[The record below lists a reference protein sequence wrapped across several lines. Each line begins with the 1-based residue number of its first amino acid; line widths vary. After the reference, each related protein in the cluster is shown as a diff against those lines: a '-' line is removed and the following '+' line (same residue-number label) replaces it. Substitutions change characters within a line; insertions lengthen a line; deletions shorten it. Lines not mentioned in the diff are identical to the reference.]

1 LQAIIDLVKKI
12 LDAGYGDVDKLN
24 SITLTI
30 KKEKQLTEK
39 EIDYIQSFYPNV
51 ESVKK
56 TLDKARPKVKEI
68 PKGKE
73 NEVVARQL
81 KKVKKLQEK
90 NLGDADTL
98 NKIIQ
103 NLEDGL
109 ELDENE
115 KEYCN
120 DIIKEDK
127 ESQKPLKK
135 HSKFI
140 KGGIIGGVVIT
151 GIVIVVMLLP
161 TIAQATQNLD
171 FTDTLSILPIPDT
184 EFVENYFPTNNTE
197 YVDLKLLMPDD
208 YLYKETYYR
217 EDETEK
223 YVAGRLI
230 QDEVIFQIVLSQNLD
245 SDFAWNNYLTNKE
258 NIEDAQEIDDF
269 ESATCY
275 QGQKTES
282 LKVMRCIKNE
292 QFYVSISGY
301 ENLDGPMKSILENI
315 DRIFILELITP

>member
-12 LDAGYGDVDKLN
+12 LEAEYGNADKLN
-24 SITLTI
+24 AIILTI
-30 KKEKQLTEK
+30 KKEKHLTEK
-39 EIDYIQSFYPNV
+39 EIEYIQTFYPNV
-51 ESVKK
+51 DSVKK
-56 TLDKARPKVKEI
+56 TLDKARLEIKEI
-68 PKGKE
+68 PEGKE
-73 NEVVARQL
+73 NEVIAHQL

-90 NLGDADTL
+90 NLGDSETL

-103 NLEDGL
+103 NLEDGC

-120 DIIKEDK
+120 DIIKEGK
-127 ESQKPLKK
+127 EAQKPLKK
-135 HSKFI
+135 YNKFI
-140 KGGIIGGVVIT
+140 KGGIAGGGAIAGMVIL
-151 GIVIVVMLLP
+151 VMLMP
-161 TIAQATQNLD
+161 TITQITQNFD
-171 FTDTLSILPIPDT
+171 FTDTLSFLPIPDT
-184 EFVENYFPTNNTE
+184 DIVGDYFPTNNTE

-208 YLYKETYYR
+208 YMYVETYYR

-230 QDEVIFQIVLSQNLD
+230 QDEVTFQIVLSQNLD
-245 SDFAWNNYLTNKE
+245 SDLAWDNYITNKE
-258 NIEDAQEIDDF
+258 NIEDAQEINDF

-292 QFYVSISGY
+292 QFHVSISGF
-301 ENLDGPMKSILENI
+301 ENLDDPMKSILENI
-315 DRIFILELITP
+315 DRVFILELINP